1 LTNFPEVKA
10 AANGVEHPPE
20 NNPPSTGQSATQPS
34 PDFNGI
40 SIAKQDSSVK
50 QTEKTNNIAGQT
62 EKVLPGSMANVV
74 QANLRPAVSLHPEQ
88 VAATALVS
96 SDAPENLAAAESPA
110 VQSAASASASNLPA
124 VERMQEL
131 VTLNAVHLSDSGNN
145 SMQVIIKPD
154 SGTQLSL
161 ELRQH
166 GGSVEVQAVLQQ
178 GNFHQLSQQWPELQ
192 QRLGQRGIQ
201 LAPLGDNAT
210 TAQNGDAGSFEQHQ
224 QKTTE
229 PVADDYYAPAPQILP
244 AIVHAPVTAPGQVS
258 RGWETWA

>member
-1 LTNFPEVKA
+1 
-10 AANGVEHPPE
+10 
-20 NNPPSTGQSATQPS
+20 
-34 PDFNGI
+34 
-40 SIAKQDSSVK
+40 
-50 QTEKTNNIAGQT
+50 
-62 EKVLPGSMANVV
+62 MANMA
-74 QANLRPAVSLHPEQ
+74 QANMRPAVSLHPEQ
-88 VAATALVS
+88 VAPTASVS
-96 SDAPENLAAAESPA
+96 SDAPENLAAAASPA
-110 VQSAASASASNLPA
+110 VQSVASASASNLPA
-124 VERMQEL
+124 VERMQEM

-145 SMQVIIKPD
+145 SMQVVIKPD

-210 TAQNGDAGSFEQHQ
+210 TAQNGDAGSFQQHQ
-224 QKTTE
+224 QQTTE
-229 PVADDYYAPAPQILP
+229 PVADDYYAPGRQILP
-244 AIVHAPVTAPGQVS
+244 AIAHAPVTAPGQTS